1 MVAGRVTY
9 WFPSV
14 AIALPMIKDGRIVPL
29 GVTTRDR
36 SALLPNVPTL
46 AEAGLAGF
54 DDALWFG
61 VSGPAGMPPEIVL
74 KLARDI
80 SAVAAM
86 PETVEQFRKVGGE
99 TMRLTPSE
107 FAKFVKSET
116 ATAASLAKAAGI
128 RSQ

>member
-1 MVAGRVTY
+1 M
-9 WFPSV
+9 
-14 AIALPMIKDGRIVPL
+14 M
-29 GVTTRDR
+29 TRC
-36 SALLPNVPTL
+36 
-46 AEAGLAGF
+46 G
-54 DDALWFG
+54 
-61 VSGPAGMPPEIVL
+61 SGYQARLVVPPEIML

-99 TMRLTPSE
+99 TMQLTPSE

-128 RSQ
+128 RPQ